1 MPQSGVQ
8 KIVTLAKD
16 IFAYHL
22 EAVATGMTRSEWLH
36 SASQSVPFL
45 GNRRQR
51 SSSIIQGAI
60 AKEGYCSSVTK
71 KKIIIACILNTRRRG
86 IKLLHFL

>member
-1 MPQSGVQ
+1 VPVSQYSSLEIEGNVQ
-8 KIVTLAKD
+8 
-16 IFAYHL
+16 
-22 EAVATGMTRSEWLH
+22 AVYLNFSYDDEKEW
-36 SASQSVPFL
+36 
-45 GNRRQR
+45 
-51 SSSIIQGAI
+51 AI